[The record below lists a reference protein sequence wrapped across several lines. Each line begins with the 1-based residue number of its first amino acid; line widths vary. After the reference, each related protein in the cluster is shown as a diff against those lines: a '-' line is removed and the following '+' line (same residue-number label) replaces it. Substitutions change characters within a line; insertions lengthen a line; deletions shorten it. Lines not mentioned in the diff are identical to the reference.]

1 MRKSIYTIY
10 ISCLTGLSLAAW
22 NSAQAQDTAL
32 KLKGTV
38 KNSDSEY
45 VYLHRF
51 ENKTFTVID
60 SAKVSKKKYSFST
73 RLPLPDLYGVSLNR
87 DDLPSYVFL
96 DKGANIIALDGDAAN
111 GESIEVSGSNSHAL
125 FESYKKEKDLDI
137 SRFIKQHPDEIV
149 SSYVLYRDWSYK
161 LSPEELERNIALL
174 SPAQQQSR
182 YTNDLRKIIEVVR
195 QVAVGKKAP
204 AIVAADQ
211 QGKEVAL
218 YDNLGKY
225 TLIDFWASW
234 CPPCRRENPN
244 IVANYQKYK
253 DQGFQIYAVSL
264 DKKKDAWLKGI
275 EDDKLTWLHV
285 SELRYWDSDIAAAYA
300 VRAIPANFLIDD
312 QGIIVAKNVKGERLG
327 VVLDSLFNGSQNQG
341 GSKVGLGWSNNTFKG
356 QDPIAFESTENQPID
371 QQQKQTYSSDKRVFF
386 SNENAGARLNALS
399 KSDDGVY
406 HVLISPERTPI
417 NQSPWYGFEVWSA
430 KDTTI
435 KVQINYASGFYH
447 RYDPKISRSTD
458 VWEKVKDLEFIKEG
472 DKTKAVRFNLKIS
485 PNRTWI
491 AAQENIPSQKVYAW
505 LENVNPTI
513 KLAKEEVGK
522 TALNAPL
529 YVYGAGNPNSK
540 KRVIVMGRQHP
551 PEITGHYAY
560 AGFVEYL
567 LGDTPDAR
575 AFREEFYL
583 YFIPVVNPDGVDGG
597 HWRANANG
605 ADLNRDWDAF
615 HQPETQALHD
625 YFQKEI
631 KAQGRELYFA
641 IDFHSTA
648 RDIYYTVDPQLKSRF
663 PGFVPEWIATLR
675 NAVPGYEPHVK
686 PLYYEGP
693 TFTAYSY
700 FYKNY
705 HAEALVYEIGDDT
718 EPKFIDQKARLSA
731 QTLIQKLT
739 AADTKQSL

>member
-1 MRKSIYTIY
+1 MKTNIYSIY
-10 ISCLTGLSLAAW
+10 ISCLAGFSLTGMSL
-22 NSAQAQDTAL
+22 AQAQDVEL
-32 KLKGTV
+32 RLKGTV
-38 KNSDSEY
+38 KNADSEY

-60 SAKVSKKKYSFST
+60 SAKVSKRGFSFKN
-73 RLPLPDLYGVSLNR
+73 RLPLPDLYGVSLHR
-87 DDLPSYVFL
+87 EDAPTYVFL
-96 DKGANIIALDGDAAN
+96 DKGSNTITFDGEASTGQNAK
-111 GESIEVSGSNSHAL
+111 VTGSDSHAL
-125 FESYKKEKDLDI
+125 FESYKKEKHTNI
-137 SRFIKQHPDEIV
+137 SDFIQQHPDEIV

-182 YTNDLRKIIEVVR
+182 YTGDLRKIIDVVR

-204 AIVAADQ
+204 AIVGTDPD
-211 QGKEVAL
+211 GKDVAL

-244 IVANYQKYK
+244 IVANYQKFK

-371 QQQKQTYSSDKRVFF
+371 QQQKQTYSSDKPVFF
-386 SNENAGARLNALS
+386 SNESAGSRLNGVA
-399 KSDDGVY
+399 KSEDGIY

-417 NQSPWYGFEVWSA
+417 NQSPWYGFEVWAA

-435 KVQINYASGFYH
+435 TVQLNYAPGFYH

-472 DKTKAVRFNLKIS
+472 DKTKAVRFSLTLS
-485 PNRTWI
+485 PNRIWI
-491 AAQENIPSQKVYAW
+491 AAQENIPSQKAYAW
-505 LENVNPTI
+505 LEQVNTKI
-513 KLAKEEVGK
+513 ELAKTEVGK
-522 TALNAPL
+522 TALSAPL
-529 YVYGAGNPNSK
+529 YVYGAGNPASK
-540 KRVIVMGRQHP
+540 KRIIVMGRQHP

-560 AGFVEYL
+560 AGFVDYL

-575 AFREEFYL
+575 AFREEYYL
-583 YFIPVVNPDGVDGG
+583 YLIPVANPDGVDGG
-597 HWRANANG
+597 HWRTNANG
-605 ADLNRDWDAF
+605 VDLNRDWDAF
-615 HQPETQALHD
+615 HQPETQALRD
-625 YFQKEI
+625 YFQQEI

-648 RDIYYTVDPQLKSRF
+648 RDIYYTVDPKLNSRF
-663 PGFVPEWIATLR
+663 PGFVPEWIASLR
-675 NAVPGYEPHVK
+675 DAVPGYEPHVK

-705 HAEALVYEIGDDT
+705 NAEALVYEIGDDT
-718 EPKFIDQKARLSA
+718 EPKFIDQKAKLSA
-731 QTLIQKLT
+731 QKLIQKL
-739 AADTKQSL
+739 KQVDATQ